1 MNEVVGK
8 KKRLVREGLINF
20 ENIAPKPKK
29 ERDESLKEAE
39 KKGFFERDFGMEQWD
54 WPQRVG
60 IYGLSRSGDID
71 FIKQWAENELK
82 KGLPKKNVNT
92 VCPMLTLTDFPEFD
106 ALTNEWMEWVETE
119 FPRTKERGLQH
130 ITSGIDKFTV
140 KEHKEQIWA
149 DTLLMTI
156 LFMAKM
162 GI

>member
-1 MNEVVGK
+1 
-8 KKRLVREGLINF
+8 
-20 ENIAPKPKK
+20 
-29 ERDESLKEAE
+29 
-39 KKGFFERDFGMEQWD
+39 
-54 WPQRVG
+54 
-60 IYGLSRSGDID
+60 
-71 FIKQWAENELK
+71 
-82 KGLPKKNVNT
+82 
-92 VCPMLTLTDFPEFD
+92 MLTLTDFPEFD